1 MPFLS
6 AIFNLIKLF
15 FVSVW
20 QILSSI
26 LGFFF
31 GSIHYQPP
39 AWMRW
44 IIAKLGSN
52 ASNLRAKVN
61 AKPLKSLGVLALLAA
76 LGAGAW
82 HGYKLYE
89 ARPKPQ
95 MVKITLT
102 APTRTVIED
111 NLPPNPLILVFDHSV
126 APIALVGKDVT
137 EGVGLMPALPGT
149 WHWDNENTLTFKP
162 KTDWP
167 VGITHKVSLSAKAL
181 TPKILLEQ
189 SELKFVS
196 PAFVASIS
204 SSEFY
209 QDPINSAMKKAVI
222 NLNFSH
228 PVDTAKLEKS
238 IALKMRSAQKGLLD
252 FGTDNTP
259 FVVSYDKLKLNA
271 YIHSAT
277 LNIPKDDSLL
287 DVTVSEGLKAARGG
301 RPFETALTQ
310 SINVPGLYS
319 LQVSDIA
326 PTVVSN
332 AQNEPEQILVLSA
345 SAAVHEKEMA
355 SHIKAWVLPRDKPNS
370 KPEDLKYPHVWAEQE
385 MTPALLASSK
395 PLDLEQI
402 PAERENIE
410 VHSFKY
416 KANVGKYLF
425 VQVGKGLKSF
435 GGYQLGKVS
444 ARVLHVPPFPAEVK
458 ILSQGSLLALSGE
471 RKVAILTRD
480 LPGVQMEIG
489 RILPGQLQH
498 LISQSNGAFSSPA
511 FSGTIDADN
520 LTERFEKS
528 IPLQLKPGKA
538 HYEALDLSEYLGKTE
553 SGKSGANKNQDK
565 RGIFLLTVHGYKPKT
580 AAEKQPEANTGN
592 ASGDTV
598 VNNGEQG
605 DDAYNGDQTAPDADT
620 QTVANPEQFSDKRL
634 ILVTDLGLIAKKELD
649 GTQVVYVQS
658 IHTGLPVAGATV
670 EVIAKNGAVIFNQAS
685 DANGRAN
692 FAKLDG
698 LQRER
703 APVLYLVKKA
713 GDLSFLPINHYDR
726 NLDYSRFDVGGV
738 ANAASSDSLNA
749 YLFSDRGI
757 YRPGDTM
764 HIGVIV
770 KTATWEKALD
780 GLPLE
785 AEILDSRGLTVKKQT
800 IHLGNGGFNE
810 LEYKT
815 LETAPTGTYMVNVYS
830 VKDNNAY
837 QQLGS
842 VSVKVQEFLPDRM
855 KVKTLFAIEKN
866 GATTLYPENN
876 EGWLNPKDLKANVNV
891 QNLFGTAA
899 ENRRVT
905 ATLTLSPAYPAFS
918 AYSEYAF
925 YDPLRAKEGY
935 NEKLSDTTS
944 NAEGVAEFK
953 LGLEKYAK
961 ATYRLNILTQAFE
974 AGGGRGVSSEAA
986 TLISEQLYL
995 VGFKADGDLKYIAK
1009 SSKRDV
1015 ELIAINATLQKVAAD
1030 NLSLN
1035 FVERKYVSMLIK
1047 QSNGTFKYE
1056 SRKKEVT
1063 LNETPY
1069 SIKAAGNRLSL
1080 ATETPGDFAYVLKNK
1095 DGLELNRVE
1104 YSVAGLGNVSR
1115 SLERNAELQLV
1126 LDKKDYKAG
1135 EDISVSI
1142 RAPYIGA
1149 GLITIERDKV
1159 YAQQW
1164 FKVESQASVQKI
1176 KLPADFEGN
1185 GYVSVQFVRDPSS
1198 DEIFTSPLSYGVVPF
1213 VTSLAQRT
1221 NQLKLTSPSL
1231 IKPGQVLK
1239 MKLEAAEPGRAVVF
1253 AVDEGILQVARY
1265 QNPNALG
1272 YFFQKRQLEVG
1283 TSQILDMILP
1293 EFKKIMAATAPGGD
1307 ADGALGKHLNPF
1319 KRKTDKPAVY
1329 WSGIVDVNGSKE
1341 FEYTV
1346 PETFNGKLRLLAVM
1360 VNDASIGIA
1369 DGAATVRGDFV
1380 LSPNAP
1386 LTVTP
1391 GDTFDVSVGV
1401 ANNVQGSG
1409 KDAAV
1414 SLSLVASPAFEL
1426 VGAPKQ
1432 TLKISE
1438 MHEGVA
1444 LYKLKV
1450 RDGAAAKL
1458 GSARLEFMA
1467 QINNQKSGQKSAK
1480 LGTEISVRPATPHL
1494 TILQTGS
1501 FKGDTQVTLK
1511 RNMFAEYRVVQ
1522 ASVSPLPL
1530 VAAGGLLDYLSNYEH
1545 SCTEQ
1550 LVSQVLPMIVLNKRP
1565 ELLANIQNRKKG
1577 GFDNALNVLRSRQNA
1592 EGGFGLWD
1600 ASVGADEF
1608 ASVYAVHMLL
1618 EARDHANAGEA
1629 VPADMLKRGLDYLQT
1644 LAASPANNLDEA
1656 RVRAY
1661 AIYLLTR
1668 EGNVT
1673 TPMLASL
1680 KATLDAKALTDASIK
1695 DWKSDLTAAYLAA
1708 SYQLLQQQQ
1717 LAAELIAKPIK
1728 LLTASSDKPLYGHYY
1743 DDVVRNAQTLY
1754 LVSRHFPDRVKSLN
1768 EHALMNIMQP
1778 ISAGRYNTLSSAYAL
1793 LGFDA
1798 YANVAG
1804 EKALAKMGISAIN
1817 QQGKISALN
1826 LPANIAPMVNIA
1838 PDTARLSFK
1847 GPSGLLLFYAVT
1859 ESGFDMKV
1867 PTTELK
1873 QGLEVYREYTDDKGV
1888 LLKSIKMGDE
1898 VTVHIK
1904 MRAIEGSYDDVA
1916 IVDMLPGGF
1925 EPVLQAAVS
1934 ETHTSIAQAG
1944 EGEEGTAPEQFQS
1957 QSWTSPLG
1965 ISGWQPTYADIREDR
1980 VVFYGAVSTTIT
1992 EFTYKIKATNS
2003 GQFVVPPAYAESMYN
2018 RLLKA
2023 RSLPSSLTVERAVK

>member
-15 FVSVW
+15 FISVW

-52 ASNLRAKVN
+52 AGNLRAKVN
-61 AKPLKSLGVLALLAA
+61 AKPLKSLGIFVVLVA

-95 MVKITLT
+95 MVKIALT
-102 APTRTVIED
+102 APTRTVIEE
-111 NLPPNPLILVFDHSV
+111 NLPPNPLVLVFDHSV
-126 APIALVGKDVT
+126 APIALVGKDVI
-137 EGVGLMPALPGT
+137 EGIGLMPALQGT

-167 VGITHKVSLSAKAL
+167 VGIVHKVSLSAKAL
-181 TPKILLEQ
+181 TPKTLLEQ
-189 SELKFVS
+189 SALEFVS

-209 QDPINSAMKKAVI
+209 QDPTNPAMKKAVI

-228 PVDTAKLEKS
+228 PVDSAKLEKS
-238 IALKMRSAQKGLLD
+238 ITLKMRSAQKGLLD
-252 FGTDNTP
+252 FGGDNTP

-277 LNIPKDDSLL
+277 LNIPKDDSVL
-287 DVTVSEGLKAARGG
+287 DVTIGEGLKAARGG
-301 RPFETALTQ
+301 KPFETALTQ

-332 AQNEPEQILVLSA
+332 EQNEPEQILVLTA
-345 SAAVHEKEMA
+345 SAAVHEKEMV

-370 KPEDLKYPHVWAEQE
+370 KPEELQYPHVWAAQE
-385 MTPALLASSK
+385 MTPAVLALSK
-395 PLDLEQI
+395 TLDLEQI

-416 KANVGKYLF
+416 KANVGSYIY
-425 VQVGKGLKSF
+425 VHVDKGLKSF

-444 ARVLHVPPFPAEVK
+444 ARVLQVPPFPAEVK

-498 LISQSNGAFSSPA
+498 LITQSNGAFSSPQ

-528 IPLQLKPGKA
+528 IPLQLEPGKA
-538 HYEALDLSEYLGKTE
+538 HYEALDLSEYLGK
-553 SGKSGANKNQDK
+553 SSANKAQDK

-580 AAEKQPEANTGN
+580 VAEKQAEANTGN
-592 ASGDTV
+592 ASDDTS
-598 VNNGEQG
+598 EQG
-605 DDAYNGDQTAPDADT
+605 DGAYNGDQAAPDADT
-620 QTVANPEQFSDKRL
+620 QTVANPENFSDKRL

-658 IHTGLPVAGATV
+658 IHTGLPVAGAMV
-670 EVIAKNGAVIFNQAS
+670 EVIAKNGAVIFSQTT
-685 DANGRAN
+685 DVNGRAN

-770 KTATWEKALD
+770 KTATWEKALV

-785 AEILDSRGLTVKKQT
+785 AEILDARGLTVKKQT

-815 LETAPTGTYMVNVYS
+815 LETAPTGTYTVNVYS

-855 KVKTLFAIEKN
+855 KVKTLFAKD
-866 GATTLYPENN
+866 ATLYPESN

-918 AYSEYAF
+918 TYKDYAF

-935 NEKLSDTTS
+935 SEKLSDATS
-944 NAEGVAEFK
+944 NAVGVAEFK

-986 TLISEQLYL
+986 TLISEQPYL
-995 VGFKADGDLKYIAK
+995 VGFKADGDLNYISKA
-1009 SSKRDV
+1009 SKRDV
-1015 ELIAINATLQKVAAD
+1015 ELIAINSTLQKVATD
-1030 NLSLN
+1030 DLSLN

-1063 LNETPY
+1063 LKETPY
-1069 SIKAAGNRLSL
+1069 SIKAVGNRLSL

-1095 DGLELNRVE
+1095 AGLELNRVE

-1164 FKVESQASVQKI
+1164 FKVDTQASVQKI

-1213 VTSLAQRT
+1213 VTSLAQRSNT
-1221 NQLKLTSPSL
+1221 LKLTSPNL

-1239 MKLEAAEPGRAVVF
+1239 MKLEAAKPGRAVVF

-1272 YFFQKRQLEVG
+1272 YFFQKRQLEVA

-1341 FEYTV
+1341 FEYMV

-1360 VNDASIGIA
+1360 VNDASIGVA
-1369 DGAATVRGDFV
+1369 DAAATVRGDFV

-1426 VGAPKQ
+1426 VGTAKQ

-1467 QINNQKSGQKSAK
+1467 SIGAKLAK

-1511 RNMFAEYRVVQ
+1511 RNMFAEYRVAQ

-1550 LVSQVLPMIVLNKRP
+1550 LVSQVLPIIILNKRP
-1565 ELLANIQNRKKG
+1565 ELLASVQNRKKG

-1629 VPADMLKRGLDYLQT
+1629 VPGDMLKKGLGYLQT
-1644 LAASPANNLDEA
+1644 LAASPANSLDEA

-1668 EGNVT
+1668 EGIIT

-1680 KATLDAKALTDASIK
+1680 RATLDAKVLTDASFK

-1717 LAAELIAKPIK
+1717 LASELIAKPIK

-1754 LVSRHFPDRVKSLN
+1754 LVSRHFPDRVKSLS
-1768 EHALMNIMQP
+1768 EHALTNIMQP
-1778 ISAGRYNTLSSAYAL
+1778 ISAGRYNTLSSSYAL

-1804 EKALAKMGISAIN
+1804 EKVLAKMSISAIN
-1817 QQGKISALN
+1817 QQGKINALN
-1826 LPANIAPMVNIA
+1826 LPANIAPLVNIA

-1847 GPSGLLLFYAVT
+1847 GPSDLPLFYAVT
-1859 ESGFDMKV
+1859 ESGFDVTAPK
-1867 PTTELK
+1867 TELK

-1888 LLKSIKMGDE
+1888 ILKTIKMGDE

-1904 MRAIEGSYDDVA
+1904 MRATEGSYDDVA

-1925 EPVLQAAVS
+1925 EPVLKESAAI
-1934 ETHTSIAQAG
+1934 TQ
-1944 EGEEGTAPEQFQS
+1944 QS
-1957 QSWTSPLG
+1957 DADIEAVESKDADGCGCPLWL
-1965 ISGWQPTYADIREDR
+1965 IGWRPFNIDIREDR
-1980 VVFYGAVSTTIT
+1980 VVFYGTVSNNIT

-2018 RLLKA
+2018 RLLQA
-2023 RSLPSSLTVERAVK
+2023 RSLPSSLTVERVTK